1 MRFTREDGD
10 LTTSEGI
17 NKLWTWIHAYE
28 PTHIWASPDCKHWGG
43 FSRLNMTRSR
53 NAEEYILNM
62 RDHERV
68 NLTLCNELYWHQVCE
83 GRHFHLEQP
92 QGSELMKQ
100 PEVSDI
106 ALGTMPA
113 SLTNVERADC
123 DYPRMIDFSGREQ

>member
-1 MRFTREDGD
+1 M
-10 LTTSEGI
+10 
-17 NKLWTWIHAYE
+17 
-28 PTHIWASPDCKHWGG
+28 
-43 FSRLNMTRSR
+43 SR
-53 NAEEYILNM
+53 NSETEERILKM
-62 RDHERV
+62 RDHERGHL
-68 NLTLCNELYWHQVCE
+68 NLCNELYWHQVCA